1 MTDPRMAVGASV
13 WVKGSCVTNDC
24 ELHRR
29 YGSNAKTIYI
39 PGIVTRGF
47 LQPSQRGRNMKYI
60 EAVFYYGG
68 SDTKSATV
76 PMSQVKWEL
85 PILAPYPEGLDL
97 FRADKG
103 VVRMQGLDSPS
114 TASSVTMDPTAA
126 RDEVE
131 MNTIVRVINEGPP
144 RVSLDNSD
152 TNSYPVVTVNGIDWS
167 IDETAC
173 RVELNGRRID
183 YEWSMKD
190 VHGNLFRQ
198 FSDTTKKLS
207 RLDYFLMMFP
217 PSAIRHMTTLT
228 NIELDKMGESDMDFG
243 ELIQFL
249 GIILL
254 ITRADFPLQRYLW
267 STESFSKYLPPF
279 AFGWLGMTRN
289 RFKAIWTCL

>member
-1 MTDPRMAVGASV
+1 MGVFGPFGAFFVPAWKPAWMLRALLSVEDGTFHADGSTELLIIFAKAKKQSKKHGKNNSSQWRFCLVCFSFSHPFSLCRTMTDPRMAVGASV

-24 ELHRR
+24 ELHRC

-126 RDEVE
+126 RDE
-131 MNTIVRVINEGPP
+131 
-144 RVSLDNSD
+144 L
-152 TNSYPVVTVNGIDWS
+152 
-167 IDETAC
+167 
-173 RVELNGRRID
+173 
-183 YEWSMKD
+183 K
-190 VHGNLFRQ
+190 
-198 FSDTTKKLS
+198 
-207 RLDYFLMMFP
+207 
-217 PSAIRHMTTLT
+217 
-228 NIELDKMGESDMDFG
+228 
-243 ELIQFL
+243 
-249 GIILL
+249 
-254 ITRADFPLQRYLW
+254 
-267 STESFSKYLPPF
+267 
-279 AFGWLGMTRN
+279 
-289 RFKAIWTCL
+289 